1 MSQTDRISPMT
12 VHVLQRKNKPGRTA
26 RRHSVAT
33 LVAKLNDPILIAAVL
48 FCLIALIVTALRWE
62 LQRSTRAA
70 HGAALLCSV
79 NTCFAF

>member
-1 MSQTDRISPMT
+1 MT
-12 VHVLQRKNKPGRTA
+12 LHVLQRQNKPGRMA
-26 RRHSVAT
+26 WRHSVAT
-33 LVAKLNDPILIAAVL
+33 LAAKLKDPTLIAAVL
-48 FCLIALIVTALRWE
+48 FCLIALFVTALRWE